1 MPRSARIV
9 ALGVPHHITQR
20 GTDRQHVFFSNAD
33 RKVYLRLLAEQ
44 SRLAG
49 LRVLAYCLMRNHIHL
64 VAVPDQERS
73 LALAMQRTHG
83 RYAQYLNARRQRC
96 GHLWQ
101 NRYFSCPLAGSH
113 LWTALR
119 YVEHNPVRAGIVVQ
133 PWMYRWSSTA
143 AHLGAHDESRALD
156 RGFWREQGGAETWRD
171 MIDCGEDE
179 SHVQKLRLA
188 TYAGRPLG
196 SQQFRAEHQRRTAA
210 AS

>member
-9 ALGVPHHITQR
+9 EVGVPHHITQR
-20 GTDRQHVFFSNAD
+20 GTDRRNVFFSNAD
-33 RKVYLRLLAEQ
+33 RLVYLHLLAEQ
-44 SRLAG
+44 SRFTG
-49 LRVLAYCLMRNHIHL
+49 LRILAYCLMSNHIHL
-64 VAVPDQERS
+64 VAVPEQERS

-101 NRYFSCPLAGSH
+101 NRYFSCPLEGNH

-119 YVEHNPVRAGIVVQ
+119 YVEHNPVRAGIVDQ
-133 PWMYRWSSTA
+133 PWRYRWSSTA
-143 AHLGAHDESRALD
+143 AHLA
-156 RGFWREQGGAETWRD
+156 FWTEQGGAETWRD

-179 SHVQKLRLA
+179 SHLQQLRLA

-196 SQQFRAEHQRRTAA
+196 SEQFRAAHQRPTAA
-210 AS
+210 AG